1 MPVAYSAITTH
12 ASGSNDVQTING
24 SRPDEGAAATN
35 AKMSKERRSEP
46 YLLLPDEAGGV
57 ADGVVVL
64 LPPLSPVEAPSDELS
79 LPAVPAA
86 PG

>member
-1 MPVAYSAITTH
+1 MAFTSA
-12 ASGSNDVQTING
+12 SSDVQTING